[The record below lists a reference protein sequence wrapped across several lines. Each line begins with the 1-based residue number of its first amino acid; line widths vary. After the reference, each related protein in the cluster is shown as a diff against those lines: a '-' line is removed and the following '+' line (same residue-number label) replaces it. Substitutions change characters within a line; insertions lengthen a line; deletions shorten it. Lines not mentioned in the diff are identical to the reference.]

1 MDIKEALLK
10 MFLFNKWLC
19 KSESAIKTSRMI
31 AGFKRYLAISISFAE
46 LINSLFIQGFS
57 LVFICNRVFKTGG
70 LGMPSYRVFDAV
82 SVWWFVGF
90 FVLGVLQMVAMLVPS
105 LRAVKASGLC
115 QIASSLAW
123 AVITGIY
130 YAAQH
135 GMITPA
141 SIVFGIWAAAMFF
154 TGNGIIKTAIS
165 KGRVTTIKEA

>member
-1 MDIKEALLK
+1 MDIREALLK

-19 KSESAIKTSRMI
+19 RSESARKTSKII
-31 AGFKRYLAISISFAE
+31 ARFKRYLAISISFAE
-46 LINSLFIQGFS
+46 VINALFIISFS

-70 LGMPSYRVFDAV
+70 LGMPSYKVFDAV
-82 SVWWFVGF
+82 SVWWFVAF
-90 FVLGVLQMVAMLVPS
+90 LVLGILQLVAMLVPS

-123 AVITGIY
+123 GVICGAY
-130 YAAQH
+130 YAAQN

-141 SIVFGIWAAAMFF
+141 TVIFSIWAAAMFF
-154 TGNGIIKTAIS
+154 TGNGILKTAIS